1 MFRNKLV
8 LSLLALSSC
17 MVSCQDDS
25 IQSQIDDLSG
35 KVEDL
40 NSNLDSLDKEL
51 ASLKEQHQNTLL
63 EKIQEM
69 DDMMASLIAE
79 NSKLSDQYSTISDSL
94 KSIHDEVAESGSS
107 IYYGDLLTS
116 ENFAQYTAQ
125 GASIV
130 TGNVLVTTEEQL
142 NALANLRVTGG
153 NIHLS
158 NLMDITLP
166 ALETVGGDLVVSSAK
181 GSVVFENLFTVA
193 GGWFNNDNSEQ
204 TSLVA
209 DKLAFVS
216 GSVEINNNLL
226 LETVSFETL
235 AYMKSLSINSYWA
248 DDPSYKHIGALSNVE
263 ISNVD
268 IEGDL
273 TVAYGGTG
281 TLDIGNVSGNLKL
294 EKTNFTDINIAGTHL
309 GGLELSY
316 NESLVNLVVDN
327 VKTIHGDIVIIDNKP
342 DTGVGT
348 FATSNTNGFET
359 FPSFQSLTEIKG
371 DINISGNTALTSIE
385 SFNAITSLIGSDI
398 TFNNNGTLTVL
409 DIFNNITE
417 ASIPV
422 SKFRSE
428 NTKVYIYEKTS
439 WFNGFSNL
447 LQGGDIT
454 IDIQNPTADDGG
466 FGLFS
471 TDVVRF
477 EGFSSMTVATRLRLN
492 IGDVTDFNAFNVLDR
507 LQPGY
512 EDYTYLSLQLP
523 ENTNVSLC
531 PLSTLLTKIK
541 NDELGNTNYRVY
553 IQAINEWGWHQ
564 DVEDQNATIE
574 ELLSS
579 CD

>member
-1 MFRNKLV
+1 
-8 LSLLALSSC
+8 

-40 NSNLDSLDKEL
+40 NSNLDSLDNEL

-63 EKIQEM
+63 EKIQDM

-79 NSKLSDQYSTISDSL
+79 NSKLSDQYNDISDSL

-107 IYYGDLLTS
+107 IYYGDLLTP

-130 TGNVLVTTEEQL
+130 TGNILVTTEEQL

-181 GSVVFENLFTVA
+181 GTVVFESLFTVA
-193 GGWFNNDNSEQ
+193 GGWFNNDNAEQ

-216 GSVEINNNLL
+216 GNVEINHNLL
-226 LETVSFETL
+226 LETVSFDAL
-235 AYMKSLSINSYWA
+235 AYMKSLSINSFWA
-248 DDPSYKHIGALSNVE
+248 EDPTYNHYGSLASVN
-263 ISNVD
+263 ISDVD
-268 IEGDL
+268 TEGDL

-281 TLDIGNVSGNLKL
+281 TLNIGNVGGNLKL
-294 EKTNFTDINIAGTHL
+294 EKTKFTDINISGTHL
-309 GGLELSY
+309 GGFELKY
-316 NESLVNLVVDN
+316 NHSLVNLVVDN
-327 VKTIHGDIVIIDNKP
+327 VTSIHGDIDFLQNTP
-342 DTGVGT
+342 DSGLGT
-348 FATSNTNGFET
+348 FSTTSTNGFEV
-359 FPSFQSLTEIKG
+359 FPSFENLTEIKG
-371 DINISGNTALTSIE
+371 NISISGNSALTSIE
-385 SFNAITSLIGSDI
+385 SFNAVTTITGAEIS
-398 TFNNNGTLTVL
+398 FNNNGTLTVL
-409 DIFNNITE
+409 DIFNNVTD
-417 ASIPV
+417 ASVPV
-422 SKFRSE
+422 SQFRSE

-447 LQGGDIT
+447 LLGGDIT
-454 IDIQNPTADDGG
+454 INIQNPAADDGG
-466 FGLFS
+466 FGIFS

-477 EGFSSMTVATRLRLN
+477 EGFSAMTVATRLRLN
-492 IGDVTDFNAFNVLDR
+492 IGVVTDFNAFNALER
-507 LQPGY
+507 LQPGF

-523 ENTNVSLC
+523 EDTNVSLC

-541 NDELGNTNYRVY
+541 NDELGNPNYRVY
-553 IQAINEWGWHQ
+553 IQAMNEWGWHQ

-574 ELLSS
+574 ELLTS